1 MESSGKIRSSHCTC
15 MASMDQFCN
24 HVVAAMYRSEAAVR
38 NWLTNPSFTST
49 ESQWLRNYKDV

>member
-38 NWLTNPSFTST
+38 N
-49 ESQWLRNYKDV
+49 